1 MTCRSQQVPKHD
13 FGQLRSSQQR
23 NDWTTIPTKVSPQ
36 RRRDDMPPTDGSS
49 TAAYR
54 FVANQ
59 AVMDPEIAAD
69 LRTDGRIAVPLNDP
83 YGGGIITHDRS

>member
-1 MTCRSQQVPKHD
+1 
-13 FGQLRSSQQR
+13 
-23 NDWTTIPTKVSPQ
+23 
-36 RRRDDMPPTDGSS
+36 MPPTDGSS

-83 YGGGIITHDRS
+83 YGGGIITHDKS

>member
-1 MTCRSQQVPKHD
+1 
-13 FGQLRSSQQR
+13 
-23 NDWTTIPTKVSPQ
+23 
-36 RRRDDMPPTDGSS
+36 MPPTDGSS

-59 AVMDPEIAAD
+59 AVMDPKIAAD

-83 YGGGIITHDRS
+83 YGGGIITHDKS